1 MATVIA
7 KLELLIFKL
16 YIMNKSIQKLV
27 LFTGSLLIV
36 AVSLFA
42 FNSNQSEKSFDQ
54 AMLQNSQ
61 NGVELAALES
71 NLVDMGI
78 YSIDNGNKCGEGKC
92 GEGKC
97 GEGKTKES
105 AKKGSKK
112 ESKKESKKG
121 SKKETKSAKSE
132 KSSKKAESKC
142 GTGKCGG
149 SN

>member
-92 GEGKC
+92 GEGK
-97 GEGKTKES
+97 TKES